1 MAFKKSILDMKVKV
15 DEENF
20 DEAESQAYRCW
31 TETSVPSD
39 IATLFQNP
47 HLSSL
52 SLDSPPFFH
61 LLEALRKFTLE
72 PPHTLPLTST
82 LPDMKANTDGYIH
95 LQKLYKARAEEEKA
109 RFKSYLTV
117 PMDDAMIDLFVKN
130 AHALRILAGK
140 KWGALDAD
148 QTQLGWSQYLY
159 LYLTNRNLNSKCRGK
174 LSQASL
180 YSPLFIC
187 TFRLETW
194 RSPYG

>member
-1 MAFKKSILDMKVKV
+1 MKVKF

-39 IATLFQNP
+39 IAALFQDP
-47 HLSSL
+47 QLSSL
-52 SLDSPPFFH
+52 SIDSPPFFH

-72 PPHTLPLTST
+72 TPHTLPLTST

-95 LQKLYKARAEEEKA
+95 LQKLYKAHAEEEKA

-117 PMDDAMIDLFVKN
+117 PIDDAMIDLFVKN
-130 AHALRILAGK
+130 AHALRILRGK
-140 KWGALDAD
+140 EWGALDAD
-148 QTQLGWSQYLY
+148 QTLLGQFRYYIL
-159 LYLTNRNLNSKCRGK
+159 NLINKYRNSKRRCK
-174 LSQASL
+174 FPQASL
-180 YSPLFIC
+180 YPPVLIC
-187 TFRLETW
+187 PFCFESW